1 MLKTYSII
9 PSTFILFLFGLTLI
23 SVSPVSAQTVDQLI
37 ESIEKLD
44 ANDRARV
51 LEYKYSPPKRPS
63 EEKPAA
69 VADDPWDP
77 SMGMRHP
84 ARPCM
89 KVNSCGPDKRS
100 AAQIASDPYDRN
112 NPVSLAARAYGSD
125 SPPPDPNGP
134 WNPSMG
140 MRHPARPCMDRKKVP
155 GGCGP
160 DLRSPEQ
167 IASDPYDRNN
177 PVSLAARGE
186 SGAASPPNRPSDDTP
201 ATVADGPWDPSMGM
215 RHPARPCMKW
225 KTCGPD
231 KRSAEQIASDPF
243 DIINGVRQAEEEATR
258 ELAKKMSELAI
269 RSPYLRKLNLQPPYR
284 NYCNSVENR
293 KRECAHRK
301 GKWRGRAFAQ
311 NAACVNKY
319 GVKIKTACQSP

>member
-100 AAQIASDPYDRN
+100 ADQIAR
-112 NPVSLAARAYGSD
+112 
-125 SPPPDPNGP
+125 
-134 WNPSMG
+134 
-140 MRHPARPCMDRKKVP
+140 
-155 GGCGP
+155 
-160 DLRSPEQ
+160 
-167 IASDPYDRNN
+167 
-177 PVSLAARGE
+177 
-186 SGAASPPNRPSDDTP
+186 
-201 ATVADGPWDPSMGM
+201 
-215 RHPARPCMKW
+215 
-225 KTCGPD
+225 
-231 KRSAEQIASDPF
+231 DPF

-319 GVKIKTACQSP
+319 GVEIKTACQSP

>member
-63 EEKPAA
+63 DDTPAT
-69 VADDPWDP
+69 VADDPWD
-77 SMGMRHP
+77 
-84 ARPCM
+84 
-89 KVNSCGPDKRS
+89 
-100 AAQIASDPYDRN
+100 
-112 NPVSLAARAYGSD
+112 
-125 SPPPDPNGP
+125 
-134 WNPSMG
+134 PSMG

-319 GVKIKTACQSP
+319 GVEIKTACQSP

>member
-140 MRHPARPCMDRKKVP
+140 MRHPARPCM
-155 GGCGP
+155 
-160 DLRSPEQ
+160 
-167 IASDPYDRNN
+167 
-177 PVSLAARGE
+177 
-186 SGAASPPNRPSDDTP
+186 
-201 ATVADGPWDPSMGM
+201 
-215 RHPARPCMKW
+215 KW

-319 GVKIKTACQSP
+319 GVEIKTACQSP

>member
-1 MLKTYSII
+1 MKKTYRIN
-9 PSTFILFLFGLTLI
+9 PFAFILFLFGLTLI
-23 SVSPVSAQTVDQLI
+23 TVAPVKAQTQ
-37 ESIEKLD
+37 IEKLIE
-44 ANDRARV
+44 RIEK
-51 LEYKYSPPKRPS
+51 LEAFHSDVGSESKSDSGNIEAPP
-63 EEKPAA
+63 AG
-69 VADDPWDP
+69 PWDP

-89 KVNSCGPDKRS
+89 
-100 AAQIASDPYDRN
+100 DRT
-112 NPVSLAARAYGSD
+112 
-125 SPPPDPNGP
+125 
-134 WNPSMG
+134 
-140 MRHPARPCMDRKKVP
+140 KVP

-160 DLRSPEQ
+160 DRRSPEQ

-215 RHPARPCMKW
+215 RHPARPCMKVNS
-225 KTCGPD
+225 CGPD
-231 KRSAEQIASDPF
+231 KRSADQIARDPF

-319 GVKIKTACQSP
+319 GVEIKTACQSP